1 MPLAYYM
8 IKFDCLLQGSGFALK
23 QTRTI
28 GEVKNGEISNNMPE
42 RPLLEVKDLKTW
54 FPVKRGLFSKTVG
67 NVRAV
72 DGVSFSISKNETL
85 GLVGESGCGKTT
97 LGRTLL
103 GLERATG
110 GDIMFGSHSVVSMSR
125 RRMNR
130 LRKHIQVVFQD
141 PLSSL
146 NPRMNV
152 MDIVTE
158 GLVQFKMIEGTRQE
172 HAARLLGEVGMS
184 RDSIYRYPHE
194 FSGGQRQRIS
204 IARAL
209 SLKPDLIIC
218 DEAVSALD
226 VSVQAQV
233 INLLQKLQE
242 DHHLSYL
249 FISHDVSVVS
259 NIADR
264 VAVMYLGQIVEI
276 GSTREIIADP
286 LHPYTM
292 ALIAAVPVAGG
303 KRVDDIIV
311 RGETPSPASPPAGCR
326 FHPRCDRAMPVCS
339 QEPPQ
344 YVRKNRREVMC
355 HLFSPSSSR

>member
-1 MPLAYYM
+1 MPPEMVHDGIQA
-8 IKFDCLLQGSGFALK
+8 
-23 QTRTI
+23 
-28 GEVKNGEISNNMPE
+28 EKNGF
-42 RPLLEVKDLKTW
+42 PLLEVRDLKTW
-54 FPVKRGLFSKTVG
+54 FPIKRGLFSLAAG
-67 NVRAV
+67 YVRAV
-72 DGVSFSISKNETL
+72 DGVSFVIRRNETL

-103 GLERATG
+103 GLERLSA
-110 GDIMFGSHSVVSMSR
+110 GDIRFDGISIPSLGR

-130 LRKHIQVVFQD
+130 LRRHIQVVFQD

-158 GLVQFKMIEGTRQE
+158 GLVQFGMVEGSRQD
-172 HAARLLGEVGMS
+172 HAAKLLQEVGMS
-184 RDSIYRYPHE
+184 GDSIYRWPHE

-233 INLLQKLQE
+233 INLLLKLQA
-242 DHHLSYL
+242 DHRLSYL
-249 FISHDVSVVS
+249 FISHDLSVVS

-264 VAVMYLGQIVEI
+264 VAVMYLGRIVESGKTGDVI
-276 GSTREIIADP
+276 QNP
-286 LHPYTM
+286 LHPYTRV
-292 ALIAAVPVAGG
+292 LIAAVPVAGG
-303 KRVDDIIV
+303 KRIGKHAV
-311 RGETPSPASPPAGCR
+311 RGETPSSAAPPDGCH
-326 FHPRCDRAMPVCS
+326 FNPRCPEVMPVCRR
-339 QEPPQ
+339 QTPPEVKQ
-344 YVRKNRREVMC
+344 NGRRVLC
-355 HLFSPSSSR
+355 HLYG